1 VTLALCLIC
10 LSSVPAWGDGEGPA
24 FGYSTA
30 ILGPG
35 NTSVE
40 TTFMWRSGV
49 TMLGPRVTFGLMP
62 NLQISVSA
70 PFHVD
75 HGDHPTGRF
84 TAMMPGDPQVEAILG
99 WRFFNKPTGVGTRN
113 EATIYGGVSG
123 LTQDVP
129 RADGPPLRREPG
141 VYVALAAGHVSRS
154 YDVWVGSGYQRYGTW
169 TRGIDDRQSSSL
181 LTSFVVG
188 WRPPSLNHDYPKPD
202 VRFFWETTG
211 DIIGQAQRGVAP
223 AGSSGGH
230 DHGGPPPPPPPPNS
244 SGIVVLPNSGGTGVF
259 SGPTFLCTY
268 RSVAFQ
274 GGVLFALW
282 NQPNGVQPPE
292 KVRAIAG
299 VTYYF
304 LGKHK

>member
-1 VTLALCLIC
+1 VKFLLCVFC
-10 LSSVPAWGDGEGPA
+10 LSAVPAWGDGEGPA

-35 NTSVE
+35 NTSVG
-40 TTFMWRSGV
+40 TTLMWRSGV
-49 TMLGPRVTFGLMP
+49 TMFGPQLTYGLME

-70 PFHVD
+70 PFHLD

-84 TAMMPGDPQVEAILG
+84 TAMMPGDPQAEVLLG
-99 WRFFNKPTGVGTRN
+99 WRFFHKSPGIGTRN
-113 EATIYGGVSG
+113 EATLYAGVSA

-129 RADGPPLRREPG
+129 RADGPPLRRQPG
-141 VYVALAAGHVSRS
+141 MYVAVAAGHVSRR
-154 YDVWVGSGYQRYGTW
+154 YDVWVGAGYQRYGTW
-169 TRGIDDRQSSSL
+169 SRGIDDRQSSSL

-188 WRPPSLNHDYPKPD
+188 WRPSFFDHDYPKPD

-211 DIIGQAQRGVAP
+211 GLIGQAQRDVP
-223 AGSSGGH
+223 PPGSPGGH
-230 DHGGPPPPPPPPNS
+230 DHGNAPPPPPPNS
-244 SGIVVLPNSGGTGVF
+244 SGIVVLPNSGGTGLF

-282 NQPNGVQPPE
+282 NQPNGVQPAE
-292 KVRAIAG
+292 KVRAVAG

-304 LGKHK
+304 LRGRK